1 MKLKCKRCLKLVE
14 IIISPAGPH
23 TKASCAECGKY
34 IKFLSTNEMNYLE
47 SEEDNKHKNLI
58 NKGGSTMEEMQ
69 FDSDFN
75 VDDEYKEDPL
85 APAGTYQGHVV
96 QVTFDSKQQAIVWRV
111 ILADNGGTMSDGETP
126 IDGSAHYFR
135 NWLPRAGDENL
146 QTPSGR
152 SNKRQA
158 KINMMKKFAEGMQ
171 ISMNTKDEIIRGI
184 SEGLWMGI
192 PVFVKIN
199 LDTYQGVTRNVVDQ
213 MIRNIEGDRIEV
225 KEPDADDI
233 PF

>member
-14 IIISPAGPH
+14 IIVSPAGPH

-34 IKFLSTNEMNYLE
+34 IKFLSKDEMNYLE
-47 SEEDNKHKNLI
+47 TEEDNKHQNLI
-58 NKGGSTMEEMQ
+58 IQGGKTMEDIQ

-75 VDDEYKEDPL
+75 VEEEFKEDPL

-96 QVTFDSKQQAIVWRV
+96 QVSFNSEQQSIVWRV
-111 ILADNGGTMSDGETP
+111 VLADNGGTMSDGETP

-146 QTPSGR
+146 ATPSGR

-158 KINMMKKFAEGMQ
+158 KINMMKKFADGMQ
-171 ISMNTKDEIIRGI
+171 ISMGTKEEIIKGI
-184 SEGLWMGI
+184 TEGLWIGI

-213 MIRNIEGDRIEV
+213 MIRNTEGDTIEV
-225 KEPDADDI
+225 PDTDDM